1 MDEARR
7 HCDRVRDLALL
18 AEKLGCSTTQLSIAW
33 SLKHEPVQCLL
44 LGATSTEH
52 LHMSLQALQLMPR
65 LSVAVMLEVER
76 ILENKPVRPAPIS
89 TLMLR

>member
-1 MDEARR
+1 MDETRR
-7 HCDRVRDLALL
+7 HCEKVRDLALL

-44 LGATSTEH
+44 LGATSTEQ
-52 LHMSLQALQLMPR
+52 LHMNLQALQLLPR

-76 ILENKPVRPAPIS
+76 ILDNKPVRPAPIS
-89 TLMLR
+89 TLALR